1 MDLLN
6 INRPW
11 DCQVFPKSKTIIYG
25 GSGGGGWGFSTSNPI
40 SNAVES
46 AVNTVVEPVVQVV
59 EPVVETVEDV
69 VETVQ
74 EIPMDNPV
82 SNILEPVVNTVVE
95 PVLEIAEPVAET
107 VQDAGEVA
115 QLMVDVA
122 HSVVTGEPQG
132 SVAESQEELQDFQ
145 DAANETAED
154 YQDALDNISDATTET
169 INTTNEVIADTADN
183 AVTTVQTAADDLVD
197 AFVDAGILT
206 RPRKGGDVSE
216 ETRGGDI
223 IRDEELLQL
232 NTKKSALKAKKKRG
246 KKGLRIDYATNIPG
260 MGKSGLAA

>member
-11 DCQVFPKSKTIIYG
+11 DCQAFPKSKTIIYG
-25 GSGGGGWGFSTSNPI
+25 GSGGGGWGFPTSN
-40 SNAVES
+40 SVS
-46 AVNTVVEPVVQVV
+46 NTV
-59 EPVVETVEDV
+59 T
-69 VETVQ
+69 
-74 EIPMDNPV
+74 
-82 SNILEPVVNTVVE
+82 PVVNTVVE
-95 PVLEIAEPVAET
+95 PVVEIVEPVAET
-107 VQDAGEVA
+107 VEDAGEVA

-132 SVAESQEELQDFQ
+132 YVEDLQEAPEEIKEAYEDAGESYQEG
-145 DAANETAED
+145 
-154 YQDALDNISDATTET
+154 LDNISDAATET
-169 INTTNEVIADTADN
+169 INTSNEVIADIGTNVSEQFSEAM
-183 AVTTVQTAADDLVD
+183 
-197 AFVDAGILT
+197 GLT
-206 RPRKGGDVSE
+206 DETQGGDVSE

-232 NTKKSALKAKKKRG
+232 DTKKSALKAKKKRG